1 MLLIILERKKLKSFY
16 IDSLMFRLHIP
27 FLENFVIGPTLA
39 QQTEPKVKYAENFKL
54 GKSNIQQ
61 KMSP

>member
-27 FLENFVIGPTLA
+27 FLENFVIGPTLG
-39 QQTEPKVKYAENFKL
+39 QQTEQKVKYAGNVKL